1 MEEAVVA
8 ISLTQ
13 VNEIAVFGSLGVLLM
28 SKRGDWVNE
37 VAIWLTQV
45 IQIAKRVVGH

>member
-1 MEEAVVA
+1 MEEAFVA
-8 ISLTQ
+8 FSLTW
-13 VNEIAVFGSLGVLLM
+13 VNENGVVGSLGALLV

-45 IQIAKRVVGH
+45 IQIAKKVVGH